1 MNNKI
6 DDFVVIGSGFGGSIP
21 AQKLVNAGFK
31 VTLLERGPWRNSL
44 PVKSMG
50 ISRRASYPHG
60 WKFYSHILRTFHAS
74 YMPKKGMTINKYGLF
89 EAFHNKNIINACAS
103 GVGGGSHAYSGLHQK
118 ATVENYWDNRADTVS
133 NSAMDQHYDSVMAKF
148 GSRKKTPGDNIP
160 NTSAE
165 FTKEHD
171 FLSAS
176 NKFDEPANAILYP
189 KSPGNPKVLTTE
201 EGVQRKESNYDD
213 DSFLGSPTGAKGSL
227 DFVYL
232 AEAIQKG
239 LVIRDLCEVTSVNR
253 ITRGGETI
261 YCTKVTD
268 LYHCVQR
275 EYYSK
280 RVILAAGALNTLKLL
295 FHSRNI
301 AKGLSGMEKLGTNI
315 GSNGDHGGYWALDD
329 ESKDFSKGLPVHGPI
344 GVPDGEDTYMISCGA
359 PGLQHVPL
367 PKKLKANVSKGVILA
382 GMGEDACDGVASYKK
397 GRLTIDYN
405 PDNSQIY
412 TDINRCMDTVE
423 QRSGKKIYRLPIAFT
438 VHTCGGASLGADAS
452 LGVVSGS
459 GEVYDNPGLYVTD
472 GAALPSAPGGPPSM
486 TIAAWASH
494 VAEGIIKAG

>member
-1 MNNKI
+1 MNNDI
-6 DDFVVIGSGFGGSIP
+6 DDFIVIGSGFGGSIP
-21 AQKLVNAGFK
+21 AHKLVNAGFK

-60 WKFYSHILRTFHAS
+60 WKFYSHVLRTFHAS
-74 YMPKKGMTINKYGLF
+74 YMPKKGMTVNKYGLF

-118 ATVENYWDNRADTVS
+118 HTVADFWENRADGVS
-133 NSAMDQHYDSVMAKF
+133 NASMDKHYDEVMGKF
-148 GSRKKTPGDNIP
+148 GSRKKTPQDNIP
-160 NTSAE
+160 NTTAE
-165 FTKEHD
+165 FVKEHD
-171 FLSAS
+171 FLTAS
-176 NKFDEPANAILYP
+176 NNFDEPANGILYP
-189 KSPGNPKVLTTE
+189 KSPGNPQVVTSDA
-201 EGVQRKESNYDD
+201 GVQRKESAYDD

-232 AEAIQKG
+232 AEAIQNG
-239 LVIRDLCEVTSVNR
+239 LVVKDLCEVTSIHR

-268 LYHCVQR
+268 LYNAVQR

-301 AKGLSGMEKLGTNI
+301 AKGLTGMSQLGQGI
-315 GSNGDHGGYWALDD
+315 GSNGDHGGYWALNDD
-329 ESKDFSKGLPVHGPI
+329 SKDFSKGLPVHGPV
-344 GVPDGEDTYMISCGA
+344 GVPGEEDTYTITCGI

-367 PKKLKANVSKGVILA
+367 PKALKTSLSKGVIMA
-382 GMGEDACDGVASYKK
+382 GMGQDACDGVASYKK

-405 PDNSQIY
+405 PDNSQIFA
-412 TDINRCMDTVE
+412 DINRCMDTVE
-423 QRSGKKIYRLPIAFT
+423 QRSGNKIYRLPIAFT
-438 VHTCGGASLGADAS
+438 VHTCGGANLGADS
-452 LGVVSGS
+452 NLGVVSGT
-459 GEVYDNPGLYVTD
+459 GEVFDNPGLYVTD
-472 GAALPSAPGGPPSM
+472 AAALPSAPGGPPSM
-486 TIAAWASH
+486 PIAAWASH